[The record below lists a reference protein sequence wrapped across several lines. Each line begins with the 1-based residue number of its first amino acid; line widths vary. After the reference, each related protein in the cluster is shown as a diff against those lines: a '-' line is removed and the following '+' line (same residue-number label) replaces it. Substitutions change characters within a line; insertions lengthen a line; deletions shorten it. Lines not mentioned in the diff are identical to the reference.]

1 MIVAGSDTSTV
12 TLTWTIAL
20 LLNNRHVLK
29 KAQDELDV
37 QEGREKIVNESNISK
52 LVYLQ
57 AIVKETLRLYPAV
70 RLGGPREFT
79 ENCIIGGYHVPK
91 GTRLITDLW
100 KIQTDP
106 RIWSNPL
113 EFKPERFLTTFK
125 NVDVM
130 G

>member
-57 AIVKETLRLYPAV
+57 AIVKETLRLYPAS
-70 RLGGPREFT
+70 RLATPREFT
-79 ENCIIGGYHVPK
+79 ENCIIGDYHVPK